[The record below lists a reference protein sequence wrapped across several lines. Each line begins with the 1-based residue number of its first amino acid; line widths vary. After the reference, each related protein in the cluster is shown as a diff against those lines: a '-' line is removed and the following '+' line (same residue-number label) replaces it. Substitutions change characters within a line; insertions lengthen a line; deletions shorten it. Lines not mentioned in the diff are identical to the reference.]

1 VWPAPSV
8 DELRRTTDWST
19 EVAIRDKLRHGA
31 QRYLQPGEQIQ
42 AVFLAKRPDVGYN
55 DRSVI
60 ATDRRILLFSLD
72 FRSRPKAVLA
82 ELRRTTRLGPCTGWL
97 HPLAGFE
104 VPLAVS
110 RRFFTDVEE
119 ADRAVGL

>member
-1 VWPAPSV
+1 M
-8 DELRRTTDWST
+8 TDWSI
-19 EVAIRDKLRHGA
+19 EVALRDKLRDGA
-31 QRYLQPGEQIQ
+31 QGYLQPGEQIQ
-42 AVFLAKRPDVGYN
+42 AAFLAKRPEVRYN

-72 FRSRPKAVLA
+72 FRCRPKAVLA
-82 ELRRTTRLGPCTGWL
+82 ELRRQTRLGPCTGWL
-97 HPLAGFE
+97 LHPLAGFG

-110 RRFFTDVEE
+110 RRFFADVEE

>member
-1 VWPAPSV
+1 M
-8 DELRRTTDWST
+8 TDWSI
-19 EVAIRDKLRHGA
+19 EVALRDKLRDGA
-31 QRYLQPGEQIQ
+31 QGYLQPGEQIQ
-42 AVFLAKRPDVGYN
+42 AAFLAKRPEVRYN

-72 FRSRPKAVLA
+72 FRGRPKAVLA
-82 ELRRTTRLGPCTGWL
+82 ELRRQTRLGPCTGWL
-97 HPLAGFE
+97 LHPLAGFG